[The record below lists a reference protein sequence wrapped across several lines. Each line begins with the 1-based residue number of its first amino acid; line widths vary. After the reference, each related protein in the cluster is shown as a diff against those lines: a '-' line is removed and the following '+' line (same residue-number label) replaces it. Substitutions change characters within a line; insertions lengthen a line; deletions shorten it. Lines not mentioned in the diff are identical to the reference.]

1 MQQHSQQH
9 CSKEKASHHPR
20 NPSKTT
26 RINPLLSF
34 SPWWSAV
41 SARCPSHAPKGVRR
55 GATDM
60 RELGGTWRWKQNKII
75 ASNLIWIVLKCH
87 LEWFTFSDAFA
98 RQRSSKS
105 SMFHL
110 AKGIKWFSF
119 SWHGSARIFT
129 VSLGG
134 LEIGAE
140 IQVSSLTFERGHNGR
155 MMLDTLCS
163 GPLMMTFFQ
172 DFCNQQNYLWHPP
185 IVVWVQ
191 MMSTLTT
198 VCFAKK
204 YAKLCSKKKFSYSWE
219 TSNLQRYWRSLRLT
233 MTYLPFFQ
241 LLNLYQS
248 QDPPVHLWDQSTFF
262 GATTSSFP
270 KIAWKLDDTAPST
283 SRSVENG
290 GEGFASKKNL

>member
-9 CSKEKASHHPR
+9 YSKEKASHHPR

-41 SARCPSHAPKGVRR
+41 SARFPSHAPKGVRR

-87 LEWFTFSDAFA
+87 LEWFTFSGAFA
-98 RQRSSKS
+98 RQRSSKN

-119 SWHGSARIFT
+119 SWHGSAQIFT

-163 GPLMMTFFQ
+163 APVMMTLFQ
-172 DFCNQQNYLWHPP
+172 DFCNQQKSLWHPL
-185 IVVWVQ
+185 IGAWVQ
-191 MMSTLTT
+191 MMSTIIT
-198 VCFAKK
+198 VCFF
-204 YAKLCSKKKFSYSWE
+204 C
-219 TSNLQRYWRSLRLT
+219 Q
-233 MTYLPFFQ
+233 
-241 LLNLYQS
+241 
-248 QDPPVHLWDQSTFF
+248 
-262 GATTSSFP
+262 
-270 KIAWKLDDTAPST
+270 KIC
-283 SRSVENG
+283 
-290 GEGFASKKNL
+290 